1 MGILRELVA
10 MERIQITR
18 HFENEVSIRHLAISQ
33 ALKRK
38 MSLNA
43 ISKNAGVSI
52 ETLTRAYDYT
62 LSADYIIALIRA
74 TTRALRMVYQ
84 KQS

>member
-1 MGILRELVA
+1 MGILRVLLIQMGILWELVA

-18 HFENEVSIRHLAISQ
+18 HFEIEVSIRHLAISQ
-33 ALKRK
+33 ALKRN

-62 LSADYIIALIRA
+62 AKCRLYH
-74 TTRALRMVYQ
+74 
-84 KQS
+84 

>member
-18 HFENEVSIRHLAISQ
+18 HFENEVIIRHLAISQ
-33 ALKRK
+33 ALKRN

-43 ISKNAGVSI
+43 ISKNTGVSI

-62 LSADYIIALIRA
+62 AKCRLYH
-74 TTRALRMVYQ
+74 
-84 KQS
+84 